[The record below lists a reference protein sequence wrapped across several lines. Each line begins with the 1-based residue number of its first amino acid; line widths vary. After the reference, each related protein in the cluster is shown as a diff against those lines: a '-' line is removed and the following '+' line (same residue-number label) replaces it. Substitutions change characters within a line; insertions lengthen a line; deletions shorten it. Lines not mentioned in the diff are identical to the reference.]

1 MTDSEA
7 REKYPNLMRVAHE
20 VNTFPEPYKVA
31 DKLLA
36 VAKAAGDIDALDQLT
51 MEQMFDLLTDENK
64 EAIKRHIETLV
75 EAQQ

>member
-20 VNTFPEPYKVA
+20 INTFPEPYKVA

-36 VAKAAGDIDALDQLT
+36 VARAAGSIDALAGMTAAEIRATAQ
-51 MEQMFDLLTDENK
+51 
-64 EAIKRHIETLV
+64 EAT
-75 EAQQ
+75 A

>member
-20 VNTFPEPYKVA
+20 VSTFLEPYKVA

-36 VAKAAGDIDALDQLT
+36 VAKAAGGIDGLDTLT
-51 MEQMFDLLTDENK
+51 TEQMYDLLTDENK
-64 EAIKRHIETLV
+64 EIIKHHIETLV